1 MIDFRVTPAGGESF
15 EITATSQDILTW
27 ERSNRNGKVFADLM
41 SKLSMVDCYK
51 VAWIACRRLGH
62 ITGEV
67 TLQAFE
73 TDYRLDMEK
82 EDEEGGSDPTQRDPS
97 DGSWSDSP

>member
-1 MIDFRVTPAGGESF
+1 MIDFKVTPDGGESF

-27 ERSNRNGKVFADLM
+27 ERGNRNGKVFADLM

-67 TLQAFE
+67 TLQTFE
-73 TDYRLDMEK
+73 TDYRLDME
-82 EDEEGGSDPTQRDPS
+82 EAAGGSDPTRRDPS